1 MTRVHEVTADAR
13 HAGARLDVVLGESLG
28 LSRARLKRLFEAGAV
43 RVNGR
48 VAKKGLTLNGGET
61 LRVELPDE
69 APAVVVEAP
78 AADAPSLNI
87 LFEDATVVVV
97 DKPAGVPSHPLRPGE
112 RGTVANAL
120 LARFPEMADV
130 ADDPREAGLC
140 HRLDVG
146 TSGALLCARR
156 RDAWLAL
163 REAFGARRVDKRY
176 WAAVSG
182 PLADEGRIELPLRHH
197 GKGDRVEPAI
207 DGGAEGRPA
216 LSEFRVLARHGA
228 ESLVEVHIITG
239 VLHQVRAHLA
249 AIGAPLLGDTRY
261 GGPPIEGFQGFALH
275 ARSLGFPHPVEG
287 RMVHVESALPSRLA
301 SLLSARSLLPDAP

>member
-1 MTRVHEVTADAR
+1 
-13 HAGARLDVVLGESLG
+13 
-28 LSRARLKRLFEAGAV
+28 
-43 RVNGR
+43 
-48 VAKKGLTLNGGET
+48 
-61 LRVELPDE
+61 E

-163 REAFGARRVDKRY
+163 RER
-176 WAAVSG
+176 S
-182 PLADEGRIELPLRHH
+182 EEHTSELQSR
-197 GKGDRVEPAI
+197 EN
-207 DGGAEGRPA
+207 
-216 LSEFRVLARHGA
+216 
-228 ESLVEVHIITG
+228 LVC
-239 VLHQVRAHLA
+239 R
-249 AIGAPLLGDTRY
+249 LLL
-261 GGPPIEGFQGFALH
+261 EK
-275 ARSLGFPHPVEG
+275 E
-287 RMVHVESALPSRLA
+287 
-301 SLLSARSLLPDAP
+301 

>member
-1 MTRVHEVTADAR
+1 MTQVHEVTAEAR

-61 LRVELPDE
+61 LRVELPE
-69 APAVVVEAP
+69 EGPAVVVETP
-78 AADAPSLNI
+78 AADAPPLEI
-87 LFEDATVVVV
+87 LFEDAAVVVV
-97 DKPAGVPSHPLRPGE
+97 DKPAGVPCHPLRPGE

-120 LARFPEMADV
+120 LARFPEMAEV

-156 RDAWLAL
+156 RDDWVAL
-163 REAFGARRVDKRY
+163 REAFGAHRIDKRY

-182 PLADEGRIELPLRHH
+182 PLADEGQIDLPLRHH
-197 GKGDRVEPAI
+197 GKGDRVEPAV
-207 DGGAEGRPA
+207 DGGPEGRPA
-216 LSEFRVLARHGA
+216 LSEFKVLARHGS
-228 ESLVEVHIITG
+228 ESLVEVRIITG

-261 GGPPIEGFQGFALH
+261 GGPAIEGFEGFVLH
-275 ARSLGFPHPVEG
+275 ARSLGFPHPTEG
-287 RMVHVESALPSRLA
+287 RMVHVESPLPSRLEA
-301 SLLSARSLLPDAP
+301 LLSARSLLPRAP